1 MTAIFTSSELIAGR
15 RIRLIIRLIYLV
27 FVLAFCWIIV
37 MMPVILID
45 MWLKSTFG
53 WLASVPVV
61 PFFLLLMSIFTYI
74 YFAAYSY
81 LFYRRMLDYDD

>member
-45 MWLKSTFG
+45 MWL
-53 WLASVPVV
+53 
-61 PFFLLLMSIFTYI
+61 
-74 YFAAYSY
+74 
-81 LFYRRMLDYDD
+81 